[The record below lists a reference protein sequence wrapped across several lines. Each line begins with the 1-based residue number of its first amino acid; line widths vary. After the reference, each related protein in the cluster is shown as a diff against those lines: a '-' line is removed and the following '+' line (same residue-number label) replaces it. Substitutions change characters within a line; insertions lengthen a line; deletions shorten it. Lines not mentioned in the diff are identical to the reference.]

1 MKKDTTIS
9 NRKNEHIHINL
20 LEDVNSGRQTG
31 LEQYH
36 FIHQALP
43 EISLSDVD
51 LSQTL
56 FGKRQ
61 AVPVLV
67 SSMTG
72 GSEEG
77 ERINRNLAVAAQE
90 VGMAMG
96 VGSQRAAIS
105 DPSLEST
112 FKIRH
117 LAPSILLFAN
127 LGAVQLNYGFTIQEC
142 QRAIDMI
149 EADGLIL
156 HLNPLQEALQPKGNT
171 DFGGLA
177 KKIAEVRKAIPIPLI
192 VKEVGWGISIQT
204 AQLLYDAG
212 VDAVDV
218 AGAGGTSW
226 SQVEKNR
233 IDDEFG
239 QQTAGSFIDWGIP
252 TADSLANVLSVHPE
266 WIVFASGGLV
276 NGIDI
281 AKCIALGAKMGG
293 MAGRFLQAAS
303 ISEENAVNV
312 MRMITDQIRIAMF
325 ASGSRALADLTPDK
339 LTRSAKG

>member
-105 DPSLEST
+105 DPSLENT

-142 QRAIDMI
+142 QRAINMI

-239 QQTAGSFIDWGIP
+239 QQTAGAFIDWGIP

-266 WIVFASGGLV
+266 WNVFASGGLV

>member
-105 DPSLEST
+105 DLSLEST

-142 QRAIDMI
+142 QRAVDMI

-239 QQTAGSFIDWGIP
+239 QLTAGSFIDWGIP

>member
-105 DPSLEST
+105 DPSLENT

-142 QRAIDMI
+142 QRAVDMI

-239 QQTAGSFIDWGIP
+239 QQTAGAFIDWGIP